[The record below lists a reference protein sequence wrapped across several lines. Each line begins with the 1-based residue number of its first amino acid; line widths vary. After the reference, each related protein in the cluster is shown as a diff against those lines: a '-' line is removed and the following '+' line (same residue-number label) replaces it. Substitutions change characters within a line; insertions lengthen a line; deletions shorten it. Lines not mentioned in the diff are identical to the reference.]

1 MFSRFEDKKLRNS
14 RLFLVVFPKIRDR
27 EKRMIY
33 TRLESSWIRSTFSRS
48 AGASTAAVKINRRG
62 LRSKHGIDARAPAQ
76 KIIRSLLLR
85 TREIET
91 KLSALVNDRSGL
103 AASTR
108 YEVGRWSRELIVR
121 VSIRRISYTWHF
133 HVINKSN
140 LLCLIFDVPIH
151 NLY

>member
-33 TRLESSWIRSTFSRS
+33 TRLESSWIRPTFSRS

-62 LRSKHGIDARAPAQ
+62 LRSKRDRCTCACAENNSFAPLANERDRDKTIGIGQR
-76 KIIRSLLLR
+76 
-85 TREIET
+85 
-91 KLSALVNDRSGL
+91 
-103 AASTR
+103 
-108 YEVGRWSRELIVR
+108 
-121 VSIRRISYTWHF
+121 SIRARSFHALWSWPLIARINSSSIDSKNTWHF

-140 LLCLIFDVPIH
+140 LLYLIFDVLIH